1 MSYQE
6 VYKNALRAVAFPR
19 TMLSTLLSS
28 VSAWRAATPARSL
41 IRRGACTMVAT
52 TRTTFSAA
60 DFPAEW
66 PYTDEDFSRLDEQ
79 ADIQFYSAP
88 RFVTHID
95 DGAIATL
102 KQYYDEQLPEGAD
115 VLDICSSWISHL
127 PPDKPLGRVVGV
139 GMNARELDANERLT
153 EFVQADLNRQ
163 PVIEFP
169 DASFDACLCVVSVD
183 YLTQPRKVLSEVHR
197 VLRPGGRA
205 IFSFSN
211 RCFPSKAV
219 KKWLQADDAA
229 RQKIVASYFVFS
241 PTGGWENIGGEQ
253 LPQVQ
258 VQPPSPMEGF
268 MGKFQA
274 AVGKWA
280 VNGDPMF
287 VVTATKL

>member
-1 MSYQE
+1 
-6 VYKNALRAVAFPR
+6 
-19 TMLSTLLSS
+19 MLSTLLSS